1 MYQGGSDATRTEHPR
16 PVYTIALHVVPRE
29 DPPRVV
35 NEPTKPSLGQH
46 LTFLRKREE
55 VHRHETGELPAARK
69 FSREK
74 AAAEAHIT
82 ASYLTKVERD
92 EVGQVDVGILRVL
105 ATTYQASDDEWR
117 YICDLAGYASPYP
130 SITGIGPALEIPE
143 FEVFETA
150 VTSIMDTEMTE
161 AAADLVSFYAPQRRL
176 ITANQAYYD
185 TFPTHR
191 PGMYMLEWS
200 FTDEARE
207 IMINWNDQV
216 GIGVATHRGF
226 MGRYGHTSWAQEYHQ
241 RLERF
246 PDFRTMWEAGAV
258 TYTLPL
264 DMQSRL
270 RVRGGLY
277 SLTMEN
283 WQMQHQLPIVRSRG
297 RLHPLD
303 ADS

>member
-1 MYQGGSDATRTEHPR
+1 M
-16 PVYTIALHVVPRE
+16 
-29 DPPRVV
+29 V
-35 NEPTKPSLGQH
+35 NEPTKQSLGQH

-55 VHRHETGELPAARK
+55 VHRHATGELPAARK

-92 EVGQVDVGILRVL
+92 EVGHVDVGILRVL

-130 SITGIGPALEIPE
+130 SIAGIGPALEIPE

-150 VTSIMDTEMTE
+150 VTPIMATEMTE

-207 IMINWNDQV
+207 IMINWKDQV

-226 MGRYGHTSWAQEYHQ
+226 MGRYGHTSWALEYHE
-241 RLERF
+241 RLKRF
-246 PDFRTMWEAGAV
+246 PDFRQMWEAGAV

-277 SLTMEN
+277 ALTMEN
-283 WQMQHQLPIVRSRG
+283 WQMQHHLPILRSRG
-297 RLHPLD
+297 RLHHLD
-303 ADS
+303 AGDS

>member
-1 MYQGGSDATRTEHPR
+1 M
-16 PVYTIALHVVPRE
+16 
-29 DPPRVV
+29 
-35 NEPTKPSLGQH
+35 NEPTKPSLGQQ

-55 VHRHETGELPAARK
+55 DHRHETGALPAARK
-69 FSREK
+69 LSREK

-105 ATTYQASDDEWR
+105 ATTYHASDDEWR

-130 SITGIGPALEIPE
+130 SIAGIGPELEIPP

-150 VTSIMDTEMTE
+150 VTPIMDTEMAE
-161 AAADLVSFYAPQRRL
+161 AATDLVSFYAPQRRL
-176 ITANQAYYD
+176 ITANPAYYD

-207 IMINWNDQV
+207 IMINWSEQA

-226 MGRYGHTSWAQEYHQ
+226 MGRYGHTVWAREYHE

-246 PDFRTMWEAGAV
+246 PDFRRMWEAGAV

-270 RVRGGLY
+270 RVRGGRY
-277 SLTMEN
+277 TLTMEN

-303 ADS
+303 T

>member
-1 MYQGGSDATRTEHPR
+1 M
-16 PVYTIALHVVPRE
+16 
-29 DPPRVV
+29 
-35 NEPTKPSLGQH
+35 
-46 LTFLRKREE
+46 RKREE
-55 VHRHETGELPAARK
+55 ARRHETGDLPAARK
-69 FSREK
+69 FSRER

-130 SITGIGPALEIPE
+130 SITGIGPALEIAR
-143 FEVFETA
+143 FEVFESA
-150 VTSIMDTEMTE
+150 VTPIMNTEMTE
-161 AAADLVSFYAPQRRL
+161 ATADLVSFYAPQRRL
-176 ITANQAYYD
+176 ITANRAYYD

-207 IMINWNDQV
+207 IMINWIDQV
-216 GIGVATHRGF
+216 GIGVAAHRGF
-226 MGRYGHTSWAQEYHQ
+226 MGRYGHTAWAQEYHE
-241 RLERF
+241 RLSRF
-246 PDFRTMWEAGAV
+246 PDFRQMWEARAV

-277 SLTMEN
+277 TLTMEN
-283 WQMQHQLPIVRSRG
+283 WQMQHDLPIVRSRG
-297 RLHPLD
+297 RLHPLS